1 MHARL
6 AAPADT
12 SAIATLTRAHRAN
25 LAEWSPTWWR
35 PGPHADELHAAWLG
49 HLVAAEGPVMRVVEH
64 GGEVVAC
71 AVAMPQPGQW
81 FVDDVA
87 VADDRAWPVLL
98 AAVEERPAL
107 TCVATLDPARAAFC
121 HGAGLTCVS
130 SCWIGPTVP
139 AGSPAGTVEP
149 RLDEAAWPPP
159 PRHTFGALGPWLA
172 FGDEADG
179 LVVASRSLT
188 APPVYD
194 SSAGTVAV
202 VDRLTGHDRAR
213 MLAHVRA
220 ATAERGDVLVAV
232 VADAT
237 DPEGAGI
244 LAGAGLVRTVDIYA
258 WP

>member
-1 MHARL
+1 MHARR
-6 AAPADT
+6 AVPDDIG
-12 SAIATLTRAHRAN
+12 AIAALTRANRAC

-49 HLVAAEGPVMRVVEH
+49 HLITADGPVMRVVEH

-87 VADDRAWPVLL
+87 VADDQAWPTLL
-98 AAVEERPAL
+98 AAVEELPAL
-107 TCVATLDPARAAFC
+107 TCVATADAARAAVC
-121 HGAGLTCVS
+121 REAGLTWVS
-130 SCWIGPTVP
+130 SYWIGPAAP
-139 AGSPAGTVEP
+139 SAPPEGTAES
-149 RLDEAAWPPP
+149 RGDEAAWPAHSP
-159 PRHTFGALGPWLA
+159 HTFGALGPWLA
-172 FGDEADG
+172 FGDGAGG

-202 VDRLTGHDRAR
+202 IDHLTGRDRAR
-213 MLAHVRA
+213 LLTHARA
-220 ATAERGDVLVAV
+220 ALAARGDVLVAV
-232 VADAT
+232 VADAG
-237 DPEGAGI
+237 DAEGAGI
-244 LAGAGLVRTVDIYA
+244 LGGAGLTRTVDVYA

>member
-1 MHARL
+1 MHVRL
-6 AAPADT
+6 AVPADT
-12 SAIATLTRAHRAN
+12 SAIAALTRAHRAC

-49 HLVAAEGPVMRVVEH
+49 HLVTAEGPVMRVVED
-64 GGEVVAC
+64 GGELVAC

-87 VADDRAWPVLL
+87 VADDGAWPGLL

-107 TCVATLDPARAAFC
+107 TCVASADTHRAAVC
-121 HGAGLTCVS
+121 WDAGLTWVS
-130 SCWIGPTVP
+130 SVWIGPAAP
-139 AGSPAGTVEP
+139 AGPPEGTAEA
-149 RLDEAAWPPP
+149 RDDEAAWPAHPP
-159 PRHTFGALGPWLA
+159 HTFGALGPWLA
-172 FGDEADG
+172 FGDEAGG

-202 VDRLTGHDRAR
+202 VDRLTGGDRAR
-213 MLAHVRA
+213 LLAHVRA
-220 ATAERGDVLVAV
+220 ALAARGDVLVAV
-232 VADAT
+232 VADAG
-237 DPEGAGI
+237 DAESAGT
-244 LAGAGLVRTVDIYA
+244 LAEAGLTRTVDVYA

>member
-1 MHARL
+1 MHVRL
-6 AAPADT
+6 AAPTDNR
-12 SAIATLTRAHRAN
+12 AIAALTRAHRVC

-49 HLVAAEGPVMRVVEH
+49 HLATAEGPVVRVVEH

-87 VADDRAWPVLL
+87 VADDGAWPGLL

-107 TCVATLDPARAAFC
+107 TCVASADTHRAAVC
-121 HGAGLTCVS
+121 RQAGLTWVS
-130 SCWIGPTVP
+130 SVWIGPAAP
-139 AGSPAGTVEP
+139 AGSPEGTVQA
-149 RLDEAAWPPP
+149 RDDEDAWPAHPP
-159 PRHTFGALGPWLA
+159 HTFGALGPWLA
-172 FGDEADG
+172 FGDEVGG

-202 VDRLTGHDRAR
+202 VDRLTGGERAR
-213 MLAHVRA
+213 LLAHVRA
-220 ATAERGDVLVAV
+220 ALAARGDVLVAV
-232 VADAT
+232 VAYAGDA
-237 DPEGAGI
+237 EGSGI
-244 LAGAGLVRTVDIYA
+244 LDEAGLTRTVDVYA